1 MGKYA
6 NNRGGL
12 LLVCAALAVCV
23 AAQAEPLR
31 LRVGLYDNP
40 PKIGADAHG
49 RATGILPAL
58 LERIAARHGWELEY
72 VPCAWEACLR
82 ELETGALDLMPDVAL
97 TDGRE
102 ARFQFHHEPALVAWT
117 QGYRAPGL
125 KIGSVFDLQDRRI
138 AVLGGSIQQ
147 EFAVGLINNFGIA
160 AHVVPVSSF
169 DGAFRA
175 VADGQ
180 ADVALVNNFYGD
192 ANAVRF
198 GLRDTPLVYQP
209 ARLFFAS
216 RRGLDP
222 AVPAAIDAWL
232 REVKANPESDYFA
245 IISRHRAA
253 PLPRWLLPVGACG
266 GVVLA
271 VLAWMV
277 VRRTR
282 RLRHE
287 IADSTRQLHDSEI
300 RLGTI
305 LDHADSLIYIKD
317 RAYRYQY
324 ANEAMARFIGRAREE
339 IIGRTDDELIDAAQA
354 EQRRVSDQVVLDR
367 GERVAVELT
376 ARDAE
381 GATRTYMSRKIP
393 LRNAT
398 GEIYALCGISTEITE
413 QRKAE
418 ASRLIA
424 AKMFESMVGMAVTDA
439 QGLITE
445 SNRALEEMLGA
456 DGAQRGKRLPPL
468 ASTPGGTDIWDSV
481 LFTLRQSDSWQG
493 EAWLDDAHGGYRP
506 VMLAV
511 SAVRGSGADTTGLVV
526 TLLDLTRE
534 KQAVDEAN
542 RLAFYDP
549 LTSLPNRRLL
559 LQRLQGMKDGG
570 TALLHL
576 NLDHFKSINALHGH
590 DCGDEILVSVARR
603 LLHTVK
609 GSDVVAR
616 LGADQFAIVL
626 NTAAWNGGDLRVG
639 AERGARALLEAVAQ
653 PVMLRGTPQV
663 ITCSI
668 GIAPLEAALTEQ
680 EAMLAAEAA
689 SVQARQQGG
698 NQFCYFD
705 DALRARTQQ
714 RSQMESA
721 LRRAVAREEL
731 RVVYQVQTERDG
743 RVSGAEALA
752 RWREVPADQFIPL
765 AEETGLIIDLG
776 RWVLRQACL
785 ELARWDAQ
793 PARRHY
799 TLSVN
804 VSARQFADAGFVQ
817 DVLDAIAA
825 SGCDPARLRL
835 ELTESLF
842 IQDVSAIIAKMHE
855 LKSHGITFALDDFG
869 TGYSTLAYLKRLP
882 FDELKIDKSF
892 VRDVLHD
899 PNDAA
904 IVRGI
909 VAVAASLN
917 MQLIA
922 EGVETEAQR
931 AFLEEIG
938 CYRYQ
943 GYLYGRPGSAEDFD
957 GKTLAPAT

>member
-1 MGKYA
+1 M
-6 NNRGGL
+6 
-12 LLVCAALAVCV
+12 AVCV
-23 AAQAEPLR
+23 AVRAEPVR

-40 PKIGADAHG
+40 PKIGPDARG
-49 RATGILPAL
+49 RAVGILPAM
-58 LERIAARHGWELEY
+58 LERIAARNGWAIDY

-82 ELETGALDLMPDVAL
+82 ELEAGTLDLMPDVAL
-97 TDGRE
+97 TDQRE
-102 ARFQFHHEPALVAWT
+102 ARFQFHREPALVAWT
-117 QGYRAPGL
+117 QGYRAPGV
-125 KIGSVFDLQDRRI
+125 KIGSIFDLQGRRV
-138 AVLGGSIQQ
+138 AVLGGSVQQ
-147 EFAVGLINNFGIA
+147 EFAVGLINNFGIT
-160 AHVVPVSSF
+160 AHIVPVSSLE
-169 DGAFRA
+169 GAFRA

-180 ADVALVNNFYGD
+180 ADVALANNFYGD
-192 ANAVRF
+192 ANALRF

-209 ARLFFAS
+209 ARLYFAG

-222 AVPAAIDAWL
+222 AVLAAIDVWL
-232 REVKANPESDYFA
+232 REMKANPESEYFA
-245 IISRHRAA
+245 IVSRHRPAA
-253 PLPRWLLPVGACG
+253 LPPWLLPAAVGG
-266 GVVLA
+266 GLA
-271 VLAWMV
+271 LAALAWLV
-277 VRRTR
+277 LLRTR
-282 RLRHE
+282 RLRHAV
-287 IADSTRQLHDSEI
+287 ADSTRQLQDSQA

-317 RAYRYQY
+317 RDYRYQY
-324 ANEAMARFIGRAREE
+324 VNDAMARFIGRARAE
-339 IIGRTDDELIDAAQA
+339 IIGKTDDMLVDAAQA
-354 EQRRVSDQVVLDR
+354 EQRRASDQLVLDQ

-376 ARDAE
+376 AMDAE
-381 GATRTYMSRKIP
+381 GVTRTYISRKIP
-393 LRNAT
+393 LRSAT
-398 GEIYALCGISTEITE
+398 GEIYALCGISSEITE

-439 QGLITE
+439 QGRIVE
-445 SNRALEEMLGA
+445 CNHALQEMLGA
-456 DGAQRGKRLPPL
+456 GAAQRGLRLPAL

-481 LFTLRQSDSWQG
+481 LSTLRQTDNWQG
-493 EAWLDDAHGGYRP
+493 EVWLADAHGGQRP

-511 SAVRGSGADTTGLVV
+511 SAVRGSGADPTSLVV

-559 LQRLQGMKDGG
+559 LQRLQGLKDSGS
-570 TALLHL
+570 ALLHL

-609 GSDVVAR
+609 GSDLVAR

-626 NTAAWNGGDLRVG
+626 NTAAWNGGDPRAG

-653 PVMLRGTPQV
+653 PMMVLGTPQV

-668 GIAPLEAALTEQ
+668 GIAPLEAALPEQ
-680 EAMLAAEAA
+680 EVMLAAEAA

-698 NQFCYFD
+698 NQFRYFD
-705 DALRARTQQ
+705 DALRVQNQQ
-714 RSQMESA
+714 RSQMESE
-721 LRRAVAREEL
+721 LRRAVTREEL

-743 RVSGAEALA
+743 RAIGAEALA

-776 RWVLRQACL
+776 RWVLRQACI
-785 ELARWDAQ
+785 ELARWDAL

-842 IQDVSAIIAKMHE
+842 IQDVSAIIAKMHV
-855 LKSHGITFALDDFG
+855 LKSHGISFALDDFG

-909 VAVAASLN
+909 VAVAASLD

-943 GYLYGRPGSAEDFD
+943 GYLYGRPGPEDSFD
-957 GKTLAPAT
+957 EERTIPSSGIS